1 MAFSVADVGQSK
13 SYNIGCHVKFIDSDK
28 YYQQPLS
35 KLARSTNKI
44 EKEKTK
50 TLYDEHLAFQHRYYK
65 NFFTSELA
73 EEEKEC
79 C

>member
-1 MAFSVADVGQSK
+1 M
-13 SYNIGCHVKFIDSDK
+13 DSDK

-50 TLYDEHLAFQHRYYK
+50 TLYDDHLAFQHRYYK

-73 EEEKEC
+73 EEQKEC